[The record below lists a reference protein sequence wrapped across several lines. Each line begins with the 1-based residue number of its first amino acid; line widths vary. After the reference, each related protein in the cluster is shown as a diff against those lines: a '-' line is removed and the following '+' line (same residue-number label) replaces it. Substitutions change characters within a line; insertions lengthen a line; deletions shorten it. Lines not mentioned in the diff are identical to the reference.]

1 MNASTTR
8 RKRRC
13 DTRHAIYIIQRGEDT
28 YIGVTVVDQGRVA
41 ASVRRRWLKHVN
53 RANKE
58 SHAWR
63 LCQAIREHGADSFT
77 VKALEVVR
85 GKKPAHARERE
96 LIAQFAPTLNTHV
109 LHAA

>member
-1 MNASTTR
+1 MDTKTAR
-8 RKRRC
+8 RKRRS
-13 DTRHAIYIIQRGEDT
+13 DTRHVIYIVQRGADT

-53 RANKE
+53 RAKCETHGWN
-58 SHAWR
+58 
-63 LCQAIREHGADSFT
+63 LCEAIRKHGADSFT

-85 GKKPAHARERE
+85 GKKPAHVRERE
-96 LIAQFAPTLNTHV
+96 LIQELAPTLNTHV